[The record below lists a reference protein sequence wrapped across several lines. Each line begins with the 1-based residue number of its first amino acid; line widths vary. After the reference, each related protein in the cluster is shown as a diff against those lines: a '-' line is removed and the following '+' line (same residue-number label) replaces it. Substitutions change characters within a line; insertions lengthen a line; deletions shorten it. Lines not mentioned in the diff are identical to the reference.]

1 MFLFSLVFRGFRGK
15 KYIELFF
22 IVKLR
27 GILLPFNLDNRQIL
41 VVDDEKPICSMLG
54 QWLKHEGYEPTT
66 AFCGEEAIELL
77 PSNDFALMIS
87 DINMPG
93 MSGVEL
99 LSKAKTISPDMA
111 VLMATGVSDREV
123 AIHTMELGACG
134 YVIKPFEFNE
144 MIINISNALHLRAL
158 EIENKAHRD
167 KLEELVEIRTEELET
182 TIRQLRNT
190 EIELHASREE
200 TIQRLSMA
208 AEFRDDDTAKHTVRM
223 SYYCEILAKKSM
235 MSDHYC
241 SLVRTASPMHDVGKI
256 GVPDSILLKKGSLT
270 IEEFEVIKKHCEIGY
285 NILVDSH
292 SELLDIAAVIALNHH
307 EKFDGTG
314 YPNGLS
320 GEDIPFEG
328 RIAAISDVFDAL
340 TTDRIYKDAFPLEK
354 ALRIMKE
361 GDGSHFDPEI
371 FKIFI
376 NHLDEF
382 LAVKEKFADE

>member
-1 MFLFSLVFRGFRGK
+1 
-15 KYIELFF
+15 
-22 IVKLR
+22 
-27 GILLPFNLDNRQIL
+27 LPLNLDNREIL
-41 VVDDEKPICSMLG
+41 VVDDEKPICSMLS
-54 QWLKHEGYEPTT
+54 QWLKHEGYESSV
-66 AFCGEEAIELL
+66 ASCGEDAIELL
-77 PSNDFALMIS
+77 SKSRFALMIS

-99 LSKAKTISPDMA
+99 LSKAKIVDPDMA
-111 VLMATGVSDREV
+111 VLMATGVSDRDV

-144 MIINISNALHLRAL
+144 MIINISNALHLRSL
-158 EIENKAHRD
+158 EIENKAHRE

-190 EIELHASREE
+190 ETELHASREE

-223 SYYCEILAKKSM
+223 SYYCEILARKSN

-241 SLVRTASPMHDVGKI
+241 NLVRTASPMHDVGKI
-256 GVPDSILLKKGSLT
+256 GIPDGILLKKGKLT
-270 IEEFEVIKKHCEIGY
+270 YDEFEIIKKHCEIGY

-292 SELLDIAAVIALNHH
+292 SELLDVAAVIALNHH
-307 EKFDGTG
+307 EKFDGSG

-340 TTDRIYKDAFPLEK
+340 TTARVYKDAFPLDK
-354 ALRIMKE
+354 SLAIMKE
-361 GDGSHFDPEI
+361 GSGSHFDAQILDLFFE
-371 FKIFI
+371 
-376 NHLDEF
+376 NLDEF